1 MGSSDSTAGRLI
13 VVRVKAGDVG
23 VEKVIEASQRP
34 EDYGIAMKAY
44 LRWFQQDYEKHADE
58 VRRQRDRFL
67 PQYER
72 LVRDHGAH
80 PRTARSIATL
90 ATGFMSFAYFAVD
103 TGAITEDEYTSMR
116 VTADTAL
123 LAVAQAQGSL
133 RENATP
139 VEKYMSTLRSLLL
152 QKAVTLSER
161 NTDLDE
167 GVGIGWHDAAFVYLD
182 PDLAWQAVEKFHAQ
196 STSRWP
202 YSKVQMHQSLIDAGV
217 VHRGEPGKAT
227 TKRSLGSRAGEPAGA
242 PRPPAAPCGLDSRQG
257 GLRRLLEGGGGRRGQ
272 P

>member
-1 MGSSDSTAGRLI
+1 
-13 VVRVKAGDVG
+13 
-23 VEKVIEASQRP
+23 
-34 EDYGIAMKAY
+34 
-44 LRWFQQDYEKHADE
+44 
-58 VRRQRDRFL
+58 
-67 PQYER
+67 
-72 LVRDHGAH
+72 
-80 PRTARSIATL
+80 
-90 ATGFMSFAYFAVD
+90 MSFAYFAVD

-167 GVGIGWHDAAFVYLD
+167 GVGIGWHDAAFVYLH
-182 PDLAWQAVEKFHAQ
+182 PDLAWQAVES
-196 STSRWP
+196 STRR
-202 YSKVQMHQSLIDAGV
+202 A
-217 VHRGEPGKAT
+217 RPGGPT
-227 TKRSLGSRAGEPAGA
+227 
-242 PRPPAAPCGLDSRQG
+242 
-257 GLRRLLEGGGGRRGQ
+257 RRCRCTS